1 MTGIREM
8 DRDIQGIRE
17 MAKRYRGITD
27 ADLAKACGI
36 SASTIQHKASNKELP
51 LLSYFSVA
59 QMADLAG
66 KRIVFVDK

>member
-1 MTGIREM
+1 MSNLREM

-17 MAKRYRGITD
+17 MAKRYRGFND
-27 ADLAKACGI
+27 AALAKACGV
-36 SASTIQHKASNKELP
+36 SESTIQHRASKRELP

-66 KRIVFVDK
+66 KKIVFVDK